1 MYKKIVL
8 LIFCLLFLGIIYSGA
23 LANQNQEENVSA
35 YHGADSVFK
44 AEGITVIWGVL
55 RDSEEINTMVYMK
68 IITTEEAREH
78 FKSYSVK
85 ATDAFSDSIKWLV
98 KGKKLQATNIV
109 EQKRELFKDLTERTI
124 LFYNS
129 AESENFETE
138 KEDLSIYYL
147 SLPDTTPELK
157 TLEKLE
163 KYFIDAEARV
173 ENIETTVKIE

>member
-1 MYKKIVL
+1 
-8 LIFCLLFLGIIYSGA
+8 LFLGVIYIGV
-23 LANQNQEENVSA
+23 LANQDQAEKISS

-55 RDSEEINTMVYMK
+55 RGSEEINTMVYMK

-78 FKSYSVK
+78 FKAYSVK
-85 ATDAFSDSIKWLV
+85 ASDAFSDSIEWLV
-98 KGKKLQATNIV
+98 KGKKLQAINIV

-124 LFYNS
+124 LFYNNTDN
-129 AESENFETE
+129 ENYETE
-138 KEDLSIYYL
+138 KEILSIYYL

-163 KYFIDAEARV
+163 KYFTDAEMRL
-173 ENIETTVKIE
+173 EKIETTVKME